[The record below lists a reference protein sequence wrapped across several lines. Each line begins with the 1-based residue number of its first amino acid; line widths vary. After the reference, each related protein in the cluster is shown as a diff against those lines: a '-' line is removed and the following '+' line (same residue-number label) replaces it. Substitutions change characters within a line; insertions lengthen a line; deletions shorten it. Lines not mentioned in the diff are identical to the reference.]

1 MLRRSLPALAF
12 ALLVVVVYADPLF
25 TGRSFTG
32 RDLLPYGFPLEKAT
46 HDSWARGRLPVWNED
61 VSGGR
66 PILPNPNAGALYPLR
81 PALSLAPFPIAM
93 RLFPVLHW
101 VLAAWGMLALL
112 RALGASAPAAWVGAG
127 TYAFSGVLV
136 SEVFYLPLQ
145 AGAALQPWALWALAA
160 PSAGHGRRALRVGAV
175 YGLMLLAGD
184 VFSIAVAGL
193 AAVVWIATEVPAG
206 RRGGAGAAY
215 GGGLLLGALAAAPQ
229 LAATG
234 LLVPETQRA
243 VSGISLGESLAY
255 SLPPWRLVELVVPYP
270 FGETWALDASRNW
283 GAGVLRCFFATLF
296 CGAFAVVAYAV
307 GRGGRGSR
315 FAVANFAV
323 IAVLASVGTF
333 APAGIRALASP
344 VPLRYPEK
352 FVVGAVLAA
361 SLQAG
366 LGFDRIA
373 ASARRGARLAMT
385 VASALAFL
393 ALAAWL
399 APAASRV
406 LPGLLGADSPS
417 LRRQAEGQVPLA
429 FADAGL
435 GWIGASAA
443 LGLLG
448 STLPR
453 RRELAAGLLAA
464 LPLLATRRIA
474 VTERDDAVLPPTAFA
489 RAVARR
495 DPESRFRVV
504 DASRYRPPSAL
515 ERAASGWDATPY
527 YRRSWYFHT
536 PSLWSRGTVF
546 NSDLDGGD
554 FSRVESLRRVSSL
567 AAAEPS
573 GAPLFESVSLRY
585 SVRYRDQGP
594 LPGFARFGGD
604 ALQDW
609 DENAAAEPDV
619 RLVPRW
625 REAANALEALRAL
638 PRLREE
644 RGRARDG
651 PIRRRDRSGRTSA
664 DPPEESRA
672 PAPHDDFRRPG
683 LALRAPDV
691 LESSRCAR
699 GRTPRPD
706 GSGAARVHRGAR
718 FRGAASRGVARAR
731 AGLPRLVDGTGA
743 LRRGRRGGAR
753 PSSHGG
759 PMTPNRLSIAPFLL
773 FAALVVAVYSDPLLA
788 RRVFTGRD
796 LIAYNIPMEKSVHD
810 AWASGELPVWTPE
823 VSGGRPLAPNP
834 NVGAFYPVRLLLS
847 RLPFPTFLRLYPAL
861 HWIAAGCGMLLLLS
875 SVGVS
880 RTGAWLGAVTYV
892 FSGVSV
898 SECFYPHI
906 QPGMTLLPWILWQA
920 RRARG
925 ARGTAGLAVFFALD
939 MLAGDVF
946 TIAVALVCAALWAV
960 LEEDESAAK
969 RALGRLT
976 AAVALAALA
985 AAPQILAT
993 ALWIPET
1000 NRGVLGMRLS
1010 NALLYTI
1017 SGVAAARVRRS
1028 LSVRSRL
1035 APRRVGALG
1044 RPRPSLPRHGSLRD
1058 PVPRRASGH
1067 RGRVSLARAPS
1078 GPPLRPGAAS
1088 RRARCLGPARLHSG
1102 VLGRVAF
1109 AAAAAQSREVRG
1121 AVWFSPSRSSARG
1134 ATTSSRDARGRA
1146 GSSPWPWG

>member
-12 ALLVVVVYADPLF
+12 ALLVVAVYADPLF

-81 PALSLAPFPIAM
+81 PALSLAPFPVAM

-112 RALGASAPAAWVGAG
+112 RALGASAPAGWVGAG

-160 PSAGHGRRALRVGAV
+160 PSAGLGRRALRVGAV

-206 RRGGAGAAY
+206 RRRGAGAAY

-283 GAGVLRCFFATLF
+283 GAGALRCFFATLF

-352 FVVGAVLAA
+352 LVVGAVLAA

-366 LGFDRIA
+366 LGFDRVA
-373 ASARRGARLAMT
+373 ASPRRGARLAVA
-385 VASALAFL
+385 VASALALL

-406 LPGLLGADSPS
+406 FPGLLGADSPS
-417 LRRQAEGQVPLA
+417 LRRQAERQVPLA

-453 RRELAAGLLAA
+453 RRELAAGLLAV

-495 DPESRFRVV
+495 DPESRFRGV

-536 PSLWSRGTVF
+536 PSLWGRGTVF

-585 SVRYRDQGP
+585 AVRYRDQDP

-625 REAANALEALRAL
+625 RETANALEALSAL
-638 PRLREE
+638 PRLEKGE
-644 RGRARDG
+644 VVLETGR
-651 PIRRRDRSGRTSA
+651 SA
-664 DPPEESRA
+664 A
-672 PAPHDDFRRPG
+672 G
-683 LALRAPDV
+683 TAPDGRV
-691 LESSRCAR
+691 RILERS
-699 GRTPRPD
+699 
-706 GSGAARVHRGAR
+706 
-718 FRGAASRGVARAR
+718 
-731 AGLPRLVDGTGA
+731 
-743 LRRGRRGGAR
+743 
-753 PSSHGG
+753 
-759 PMTPNRLSIAPFLL
+759 
-773 FAALVVAVYSDPLLA
+773 
-788 RRVFTGRD
+788 
-796 LIAYNIPMEKSVHD
+796 
-810 AWASGELPVWTPE
+810 PE
-823 VSGGRPLAPNP
+823 
-834 NVGAFYPVRLLLS
+834 RLLLTTDS
-847 RLPFPTFLRLYPAL
+847 AAPTWLFVLRAFWSHRDVRVDGRPVPTVPAQLAFTAVPVPAGQHRVEWRERAPGFPVSWMGPAL
-861 HWIAAGCGMLLLLS
+861 
-875 SVGVS
+875 
-880 RTGAWLGAVTYV
+880 
-892 FSGVSV
+892 
-898 SECFYPHI
+898 
-906 QPGMTLLPWILWQA
+906 
-920 RRARG
+920 
-925 ARGTAGLAVFFALD
+925 
-939 MLAGDVF
+939 
-946 TIAVALVCAALWAV
+946 
-960 LEEDESAAK
+960 
-969 RALGRLT
+969 
-976 AAVALAALA
+976 
-985 AAPQILAT
+985 
-993 ALWIPET
+993 
-1000 NRGVLGMRLS
+1000 
-1010 NALLYTI
+1010 
-1017 SGVAAARVRRS
+1017 
-1028 LSVRSRL
+1028 
-1035 APRRVGALG
+1035 
-1044 RPRPSLPRHGSLRD
+1044 
-1058 PVPRRASGH
+1058 
-1067 RGRVSLARAPS
+1067 
-1078 GPPLRPGAAS
+1078 
-1088 RRARCLGPARLHSG
+1088 
-1102 VLGRVAF
+1102 F
-1109 AAAAAQSREVRG
+1109 AAAAAV
-1121 AVWFSPSRSSARG
+1121 VL
-1134 ATTSSRDARGRA
+1134 GRRPPA
-1146 GSSPWPWG
+1146 AP